1 MMMYKTTFEALN
13 WASSFLEEQ
22 GREGNAARLL
32 LQHVLETNYSGLM
45 MRIQEPLTTEQAILF
60 ERFIHLH
67 AEGKPVQY
75 ITGVEEFYGRL
86 FEVDES
92 VLIPRPET
100 EELIVGTIE
109 RMTKLFG
116 KDSAVKL
123 ADIGTGS
130 SAIATTMKL
139 EWPQAI
145 VTATDI
151 SEVALATARKNANA
165 LQADIT
171 FKLGDLTAPIADEE
185 WDVVLSN
192 PPYIAFDDM
201 QEMSDVVLDYEP
213 HSALFA
219 EEDGLILY
227 RKLAEQLPALMNKP
241 ALIGLEIGYQQG
253 AAVKAMFEKHF
264 PAATVS
270 VVKDINGKD
279 RMVFCEITA

>member
-1 MMMYKTTFEALN
+1 MMYKTTFEALN